1 MGVFKICLSRS
12 NTTFMDFKE
21 ERFSNLSTEKRKRKR
36 ELGFLKQNYSII
48 VEGKNKKKLFVE
60 RQYFEP
66 ET

>member
-1 MGVFKICLSRS
+1 
-12 NTTFMDFKE
+12 MDFKE